1 MDFGA
6 TKKATS
12 PRTSLL
18 RDHRPS
24 QLPPSPLFHPSIDTN
39 WPVFLPSCL
48 PRRRRA
54 ALNLQSYPSP
64 RTPSALIRLTAWFRR
79 VSVPVLSDCARFPQL
94 LVSRR
99 GDGAIGSSSNT
110 PLPRPVG
117 VDCWIVGAVFLLP
130 HRRFRVAVVF
140 TRCVLVRT
148 W

>member
-54 ALNLQSYPSP
+54 ALNLQSYPPS
-64 RTPSALIRLTAWFRR
+64 RTPSALIRLTARFRR
-79 VSVPVLSDCARFPQL
+79 VSVHTLSLSDCARFPQL

-99 GDGAIGSSSNT
+99 GDGAIGSSPIT
-110 PLPRPVG
+110 PLPRPVV
-117 VDCWIVGAVFLLP
+117 VDYWVVWAVFLLP
-130 HRRFRVAVVF
+130 HRRVVLQL
-140 TRCVLVRT
+140 CSHDVYRT
-148 W
+148 